1 LQERN
6 TFVKSEL
13 IISAA
18 ALRVVKLLVGR
29 RPQAISE
36 LIKATGVTRT
46 AVTEQLNEL
55 VAAGLVEKEVEKL
68 PGRGRPRHLYRA
80 TDAAMRLLFPT
91 GQRMLVPA
99 IWEALGQIG
108 GDKLLRNVVARVSR
122 ILAEHYSR
130 RITASKPTERLQQ
143 LIDLL
148 AEEGGLVEAATE
160 DGRMVMLKRSC
171 PFISMLDENR
181 NICTVDEEMI
191 SAIVGHR
198 VKRLACRHEGAP
210 CCTFTLV
217 D

>member
-1 LQERN
+1 M
-6 TFVKSEL
+6 KSEI

-18 ALRVVKLLVGR
+18 ALRIVKLLVGK

-55 VAAGLVEKEVEKL
+55 VAAGLVEREVEKL

-99 IWEALGQIG
+99 IWEALNEIG
-108 GDKLLRNVVARVSR
+108 GEKLLRNVVGRVSR
-122 ILAEHYSR
+122 ILADHYSR
-130 RITASKPTERLQQ
+130 RITATKPKERLQQ
-143 LIDLL
+143 LVDLL
-148 AEEGGLVEAATE
+148 AEEGGLVETAIE
-160 DGRMVMLKRSC
+160 NGQMVMLKRSC
-171 PFISMLDENR
+171 PFISMLDEHR
-181 NICTVDEEMI
+181 NICAVDEEMI
-191 SAIVGHR
+191 SAIVGHS
-198 VKRLACRHEGAP
+198 VKRLACRHQGAP

-217 D
+217 EQ